1 MNNVGKIL
9 VVIIAVASLSFMG
22 FAVVTTVGGYN
33 FEEHIARVN
42 DRYRIT
48 NSGGE
53 EPVWNSVQVIGEENV
68 NENPS
73 LPAVLDATYA
83 DAIADMNAEINAYK
97 AEEEAHAA
105 FIAQVTAA
113 NEADAL
119 ALSERADQ
127 LRADLEALRVE
138 TEAIGQRVQTTQDE
152 VLKQQARLAARRED
166 VFRLQAQY
174 EEIAVDE
181 ERARE
186 IIVQLTEL
194 IHQIDGDLE
203 RARRRETQLVE
214 QGATLPGDE
223 NYPQMD

>member
-9 VVIIAVASLSFMG
+9 VVIIAAASLSFMG

-33 FEEHIARVN
+33 FEEHIARVD

-53 EPVWNSVQVIGEENV
+53 EPVWSSVQVIGEENV
-68 NENPS
+68 EENAS
-73 LPAVLDATYA
+73 LPAVLTATYD
-83 DAIADMNAEINAYK
+83 DAIADMNAEIDAYK
-97 AEEEAHAA
+97 AEEDAHAA

-127 LRADLEALRVE
+127 LRADLEALRIE
-138 TEAIGQRVQTTQDE
+138 TEAIGQRVTATQDE
-152 VLKQQARLAARRED
+152 VLKIQARLDARRTD
-166 VFRLQAQY
+166 VFRLLAQY
-174 EEIAVDE
+174 EEIDVDE
-181 ERARE
+181 TRARE

-203 RARRRETQLVE
+203 RARRRETQLIE
-214 QGATLPGDE
+214 QGATLPGYDPPPV
-223 NYPQMD
+223 N